1 MRLRHIEVF
10 NAVMLTGSVSAAAR
24 LINVTQPAVSRI
36 LAHAELQLGFPL
48 FHRLKGK
55 LVPTTEAQTLYPHI
69 ERLFTQLDDVQRLAN
84 SLKGDQREGELH
96 ILSVLALSY
105 EVLPRALRF
114 FRQKHPD
121 VKVTIDALHSP
132 QIVSAL
138 VLQEADVGFVFS
150 AIAHPA
156 LTQEHLADGRMVCVA
171 PKGMLGAALVDAGV
185 AHLADLADTPVVRL
199 DVRDP
204 IGTVVS
210 HACREA
216 GVGLQTAITVQTYH
230 AALALAHHGH
240 AVAVV
245 DTCTAASA
253 DRSKV
258 DVLALAPHIAVPI
271 KSLRTVNRPS
281 SLLASAMTQC
291 MRQAVAETLEKVYTY
306 FPRLKTRRSSQAAY
320 TSGGEQQMC
329 AIGRAL
335 MANPSMVLLDEPSM
349 GLAPQIVEEVFNIV
363 KDLNTKEKVT
373 FLLAEQNTNMALKY
387 SDYGYIMESGR
398 VVMDG
403 AASDLANNED
413 VKEFYLGVGGGE
425 RKSFKDVKSY
435 KRRKRWLA

>member
-1 MRLRHIEVF
+1 
-10 NAVMLTGSVSAAAR
+10 MLTGSVSAAAR

-84 SLKGDQREGELH
+84 SLKSDRREGELH

-121 VKVTIDALHSP
+121 VQVTIDALHSP

-171 PKGMLGAALVDAGV
+171 PKGMLSAALVVAGV
-185 AHLADLADTPVVRL
+185 VHLADLAGTPVVRL

-204 IGTVVS
+204 IGTLVN

-216 GVGLQTAITVQTYH
+216 SVGLQTAFTVQTYH

-258 DVLALAPHIAVPI
+258 DVLALAPELQVP
-271 KSLRTVNRPS
+271 VNAIRSASQPN
-281 SLLASAMTQC
+281 SLLVKAITREMQ
-291 MRQAVAETLEKVYTY
+291 KV
-306 FPRLKTRRSSQAAY
+306 LAA
-320 TSGGEQQMC
+320 Q
-329 AIGRAL
+329 L
-335 MANPSMVLLDEPSM
+335 
-349 GLAPQIVEEVFNIV
+349 
-363 KDLNTKEKVT
+363 
-373 FLLAEQNTNMALKY
+373 
-387 SDYGYIMESGR
+387 
-398 VVMDG
+398 
-403 AASDLANNED
+403 
-413 VKEFYLGVGGGE
+413 
-425 RKSFKDVKSY
+425 
-435 KRRKRWLA
+435 